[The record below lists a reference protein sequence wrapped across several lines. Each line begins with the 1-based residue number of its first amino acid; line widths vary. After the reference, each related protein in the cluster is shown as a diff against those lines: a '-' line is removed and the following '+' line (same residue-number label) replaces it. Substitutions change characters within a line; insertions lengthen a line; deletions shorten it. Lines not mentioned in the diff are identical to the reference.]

1 MIVFH
6 SLTKEHMSHILDIL
20 LNRLIKRLEEEEIY
34 LEIDSMI
41 KEKLVKDGYEPQ
53 YGARPLKRTIE
64 REIENKLSLCIV
76 NQQFQS
82 GDKIKA
88 IIKDEEIG
96 FEKVTV

>member
-1 MIVFH
+1 
-6 SLTKEHMSHILDIL
+6 MSHILDIL
-20 LNRLIKRLEEEEIY
+20 LNKLIKRLKEEETH
-34 LEIDSMI
+34 LEIGAEI
-41 KEKLVKDGYEPQ
+41 KEKLVTDGYEPK
-53 YGARPLKRTIE
+53 YGARPLKRAIE

>member
-1 MIVFH
+1 
-6 SLTKEHMSHILDIL
+6 MSHILDIL

-34 LEIDSMI
+34 LEIDSGI

-53 YGARPLKRTIE
+53 YGARPLKRAIE

-76 NQQFQS
+76 NRQFQS

-96 FEKVTV
+96 FEKVPI

>member
-6 SLTKEHMSHILDIL
+6 SLTKDHLSRILDIL

-34 LEIDSMI
+34 LEIDSEI
-41 KEKLVKDGYEPQ
+41 KEKLVIDGYEPQ
-53 YGARPLKRTIE
+53 YGARPLKRAIE

-76 NQQFQS
+76 NRQFLS

-88 IIKDEEIG
+88 IIKDKEIA
-96 FEKVTV
+96 FEKI